1 MTADEFVAKVAAA
14 APTVDALKALGASP
28 REAQTF
34 LGMFTAKRRA
44 RPSAP
49 ADPRLGELGTLLA
62 AYDCARLELG
72 MIRFTR
78 EPRRR
83 QGAWMVGQVE
93 ADPLLVDEST
103 GRIEVEADGQL
114 LWACARSPGSF
125 LEAVSVAAEL
135 LGRHA
140 VDEALP
146 DDLALTNAFVA
157 RCAAAAGGAEYA
169 AFYRMLFGA

>member
-14 APTVDALKALGASP
+14 APTLDGLRALGATK
-28 REAQTF
+28 REAQAF

-44 RPSAP
+44 RPSAS
-49 ADPRLGELGTLLA
+49 ADPRLGEIGALLA
-62 AYDCARLELG
+62 AYDCARLEIG
-72 MIRFTR
+72 MIHFAR
-78 EPRRR
+78 EPKREL
-83 QGAWMVGQVE
+83 GGWKVGEVE
-93 ADPLLVDEST
+93 ADPLLVDEAA
-103 GRIEVEADGQL
+103 GRITVEDGGRL
-114 LWACARSPGSF
+114 LWACAGNPGSF

-146 DDLALTNAFVA
+146 DDLAVTNAFVA